1 MPVCLICLETS
12 DTNNET
18 LCEHCADKILP
29 TPTRSPGHQMNGMC
43 CVCSQPSDLDRDC
56 LCPDCA
62 VTMPR
67 LRREQE
73 WNDASVAFNAW
84 HDANL
89 PPPPAPPPPP
99 PPPPGPA
106 RAPGPPG
113 GAAPGGWGC
122 RS

>member
-18 LCEHCADKILP
+18 LCEHCADMILP
-29 TPTRSPGHQMNGMC
+29 TPTRSPGHQMNGLC

-73 WNDASVAFNAW
+73 ENDACVAW
-84 HDANL
+84 HAAN
-89 PPPPAPPPPP
+89 PNPPPAPATPQHTHETA
-99 PPPPGPA
+99 GM
-106 RAPGPPG
+106 
-113 GAAPGGWGC
+113 
-122 RS
+122 